1 MNSFPGIGRSPERRC
16 SPRSATTTR
25 FRDVRGLKSYAGSAP
40 ITVASGKSPLVH
52 RRKVKNQRLAAVG
65 YMWIFGLSRHSGQTA
80 LRPPPGAR

>member
-1 MNSFPGIGRSPERRC
+1 
-16 SPRSATTTR
+16 
-25 FRDVRGLKSYAGSAP
+25 VRGLKSYAGSAP

-65 YMWIFGLSRHSGQTA
+65 YMWISGLSRHTGQTA